1 MIPKDLYKVYTGLK
15 YARRRK
21 ILKKGQ
27 DPLVRI
33 GRVWTKASKKKKAA
47 IVAGIVVPKAAIFG
61 VAYAGSKSGKSASVP
76 KKYMAG

>member
-1 MIPKDLYKVYTGLK
+1 MIPKDLYKAYTGLK
-15 YARRRK
+15 YARRRL

-33 GRVWTKASKKKKAA
+33 SRAWKKASKKKKAGIIAA
-47 IVAGIVVPKAAIFG
+47 IAIPKAAIFG
-61 VAYAGSKSGKSASVP
+61 VAYAGSKSGKSASIP

>member
-1 MIPKDLYKVYTGLK
+1 MIPKDLYKVFTGLK

-27 DPLVRI
+27 DPLVRM
-33 GRVWTKASKKKKAA
+33 GRAWKKASKKKKAGIVAA
-47 IVAGIVVPKAAIFG
+47 IVIPKAAIFG
-61 VAYAGSKSGKSASVP
+61 VAYAGSKSGKSESVP